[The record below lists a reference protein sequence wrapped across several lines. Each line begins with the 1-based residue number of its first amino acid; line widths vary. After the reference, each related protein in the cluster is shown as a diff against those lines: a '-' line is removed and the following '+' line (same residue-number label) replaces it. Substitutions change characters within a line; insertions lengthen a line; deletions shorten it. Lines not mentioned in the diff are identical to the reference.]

1 VGVLVYAYLSGEHR
15 ELPILELKS
24 LMEAED
30 VEYREVY
37 VFDQVALIE
46 VHDDRLFNVL
56 SSRAV
61 LTKYAGYLLGL
72 IESDGGVHNILK
84 ALKNSKLCELGGYSK
99 VNFKRVKTYG
109 LGIRYEDLITEIN
122 RSSASLCKNVEGSYL
137 DIILTEGVAILGLR
151 KFTRS
156 LADLRSREPTSRPV
170 YRPGTM
176 TPYWARVF
184 VNLSRASV
192 SKKHL
197 LLDPFCGVGGFLLE
211 SCAMGLKYCGLD
223 INEDY
228 VKGAVENLT
237 YFNCEPNVVVGDAC
251 KLPFDKVDAVATDPP
266 YGRLTKPSGV
276 NDLLELTKC
285 FIEELSKVL
294 KDGGYAV
301 FAQRSDIPVEEFIEV
316 FGLKLVDRV
325 LNWVHGSLTRSIYV
339 VRK

>member
-1 VGVLVYAYLSGEHR
+1 MNVLVYAFLSGEHR

-30 VEYREVY
+30 IVFNEVH
-37 VFDQVALIE
+37 VFDQVALVE
-46 VHDDRLFNVL
+46 VYDSRLFEVL

-72 IESDGGVHNILK
+72 VELDGGIPTILR
-84 ALKNSKLCELGGYSK
+84 ALKDSRLCELGGYSK

-109 LGIRYEDLITEIN
+109 LGIKYEDLIAEIN
-122 RSSASLCKNVEGSYL
+122 RNSVNLCKNAEGGYL
-137 DIILTEGVAILGLR
+137 DVILTEGVAVLGLR
-151 KFTRS
+151 RFTRS
-156 LADLRSREPTSRPV
+156 LADLRRREPTLRPV

-211 SCAMGLKYCGLD
+211 SCSIGLKYYGLD
-223 INEDY
+223 ISEDY
-228 VKGAVENLT
+228 VRGAVENLT

-251 KLPFDKVDAVATDPP
+251 KLPFTKVDAVATDPP
-266 YGRLTKPSGV
+266 YGRLTKPSGTSDV
-276 NDLLELTKC
+276 LELTKC

-294 KDGGYAV
+294 KSGGYAV
-301 FAQRSDIPVEEFIEV
+301 FAQRSDIPVDDFIEES
-316 FGLKLVDRV
+316 GLKLVDRV